1 MLYGSYESKFK
12 LPPLIIPVKDPNF
25 FQLFN
30 PLNGEVSLES
40 DRKIIFEL
48 FLCLKE
54 KMVFEIEKNI
64 IIYSFK
70 YILIYMYLK
79 KKLIQA

>member
-1 MLYGSYESKFK
+1 MLYGSYESKFE

-54 KMVFEIEKNI
+54 KMVSCFI
-64 IIYSFK
+64 
-70 YILIYMYLK
+70 
-79 KKLIQA
+79 

>member
-1 MLYGSYESKFK
+1 MLYGSYESKFE

-54 KMVFEIEKNI
+54 KMVSCSFEMEKNI
-64 IIYSFK
+64 INIIIYLSKHIIK
-70 YILIYMYLK
+70 YIYH
-79 KKLIQA
+79 